1 MNRKKVMEKKEK
13 IKKQSGKKMKEKM
26 EPQYYRSVSGDRTLN
41 YHVYYMSTLEKIL
54 YFLLAFAAG
63 AAAGYLFYGGIGKDE
78 YGDPT
83 VLTYIL
89 NTMIMLVCGMVAG
102 KLFLPVRNQQI
113 LDSRQKKLRSQFR
126 DMLEAL
132 ATSLG
137 SGKNIPESFLSAY
150 KDLENQYEEGTF
162 ILQELKIINNGIV
175 NGITVEELI
184 GDFGRRSACPDI
196 EDFAGVF
203 EVCYRRGG
211 NIRETIRNTCRIIA
225 DKMAVAQEIETTV
238 TGSKN
243 EQYIMLV
250 LPVLMVG
257 MIKMSSP
264 DFAANFASPSGI
276 ISTTIGIALFAAS
289 YFVGKKLL
297 DIKV

>member
-1 MNRKKVMEKKEK
+1 MKERNEKAKPKQKKKEK
-13 IKKQSGKKMKEKM
+13 ER
-26 EPQYYRSVSGDRTLN
+26 EPQYFRSVTGDKTMN
-41 YHVYYMSTLEKIL
+41 YRVYYMSALEKIV
-54 YFLLAFAAG
+54 YFVLAFVVG
-63 AAAGYLFYGGIGKDE
+63 AAIGYLFYGGIGKDE

-83 VLTYIL
+83 TLTHIL
-89 NTMIMLVCGMVAG
+89 NAGIMVSCGLVAG

-113 LDSRQKKLRSQFR
+113 QRARQGKLKSQFR

-132 ATSLG
+132 STSLG
-137 SGKNIPESFLSAY
+137 SGKNVPESFQAAY
-150 KDLENQYEEGTF
+150 IDLENQYEEGAF
-162 ILQELKIINNGIV
+162 ILRELKIINNGVV
-175 NGITVEELI
+175 NGINIEELI
-184 GDFGRRSACPDI
+184 EDFGKRSGCPDI

-211 NIRETIRNTCRIIA
+211 NIRDTIQNTCHIIV

-250 LPVLMVG
+250 LPVLLVG

-264 DFAANFASPSGI
+264 EFAANFVTPSGI
-276 ISTTIGIALFAAS
+276 IATTIAIGLFVAS
-289 YFVGKKLL
+289 YFVGRKLL